1 MHTLHRSAAR
11 ASFTGLALT
20 VLLGVVGA
28 LPAGAA
34 TGLGAVVEPGADGTA
49 EIAAAETAPAETA
62 AAEIAVPT
70 ASSSGVALDSQATDI
85 TFTGHGWGH
94 GRGMGQYGALGY
106 AVDHG
111 WSYSQ
116 ILAHFYG
123 GTSVGNVGN
132 PPISVELT
140 ALNDKPLVVTG
151 TSLTINGVPVPAGV
165 QGLVARTKADGSIL
179 IRSTGVCY
187 GEIADIGTYPAGV
200 RISTTNQTTLDGL
213 VKVCEASG
221 QRAYRGDLSVQ
232 KHAKTGVQT
241 TFNHLPLEEYLRG
254 VVPRE
259 SPDGWGTAGGGK
271 GMQALKAQAVA
282 ARSYAIAGG
291 VLASGAKTCDTTSCQ
306 VYGGAGF
313 WPSATPR
320 LDGDNANVA
329 IDTTAG
335 EVRVMNGTG
344 AVARTEFSSS
354 TGGYTVAGTFPAVV
368 DLGDAYA
375 GNPNHTWVATFTIDE
390 VAATLG
396 IPGVR
401 SITVTGR
408 NGLGDWGGR
417 VTSVLVVDGNGT
429 SHAYS
434 GGEFRS
440 ALGTS
445 RFKSDWFTFS
455 WSSQAASEAVVRA
468 LYQDLLGRAPD
479 PTGLAGWTTTLMQ
492 GQSQSALVDTLTRS
506 DEYISSRVTKAYR
519 EVLGREPEPAGAAA
533 WLSEIKAGHAT
544 VDDVQRRFYDSVEY
558 YATSGGTPEG
568 YVRRLYQTV
577 LSRPA
582 GDAEVAEWSAVFATR
597 GRGVVV
603 DAIWFSNEAA
613 RIRAGAYYQTFLGRG
628 PDPVGLAG
636 WADVLLRQGEGAVR
650 VGIAGSLEYRAR
662 AIARFP

>member
-1 MHTLHRSAAR
+1 MHTSRRRSGR

-20 VLLGVVGA
+20 VLLGVVGV

-34 TGLGAVVEPGADGTA
+34 TGPGAVVEPAADGTA
-49 EIAAAETAPAETA
+49 EIAGS
-62 AAEIAVPT
+62 T
-70 ASSSGVALDSQATDI
+70 ASASGVALDSQATDV

-106 AVDHG
+106 AVDHS
-111 WSYSQ
+111 WTYRQ

-123 GTSVGNVGN
+123 GTSVGTVGN

-151 TSLTINGVPVPAGV
+151 TNLTINGVRVAAGV
-165 QGLVARTKADGSIL
+165 QGLIARTTAEGKVA
-179 IRSTGVCY
+179 IRSTGGCF

-200 RISTTNQTTLDGL
+200 RISTTSQTTLDGL
-213 VKVCEASG
+213 VRVCEAAG

-232 KHAKTGVQT
+232 RHATTGVQT
-241 TFNHLPLEEYLRG
+241 TFNNLPLQEYLRG

-259 SPDGWGTAGGGK
+259 SPDSWGAVGGGK

-291 VLASGAKTCDTTSCQ
+291 NRPSGAKTCDTTSCQ
-306 VYGGAGF
+306 VYGGAGY

-320 LDGDNANVA
+320 LDGDNANIA
-329 IDTTAG
+329 IDSTAG

-375 GNPNHTWVATFTIDE
+375 GNPNHTWVATFTVDE
-390 VAATLG
+390 VAAKLG
-396 IPGVR
+396 VPGVR
-401 SITVTGR
+401 SIAVTGR

-417 VTSVLVVDGNGT
+417 VTSVLVVDQNGT

-434 GGEFRS
+434 GAEFRS

-455 WSSQAASEAVVRA
+455 WSSQAASEAVVKA

-479 PTGLAGWTTTLMQ
+479 PTGLRGWSTALMQ
-492 GQSQSALVDTLTRS
+492 GTSQSALVASLTRS
-506 DEYISSRVTKAYR
+506 DEYIWSRVAKAYR
-519 EVLGREPEPAGAAA
+519 EVLGREPEQAGALN
-533 WLSEIKAGHAT
+533 WLNAIKAGQAT
-544 VDDVQRRFYDSVEY
+544 VDDVQRRFYDSTEY
-558 YATSGGTPEG
+558 YLASGGTTEG
-568 YVRRLYQTV
+568 YVKRLFMTM
-577 LSRPA
+577 LRRPA
-582 GDAEVAEWSAVFATR
+582 SATAVSTWVASFEQK
-597 GRGVVV
+597 GRAWVV
-603 DAIWFSNEAA
+603 DAIWFSSEAA
-613 RIRAGAYYQTFLGRG
+613 AVRAGDYYGTFLGRA
-628 PDPVGLAG
+628 PDPTGQAA
-636 WADVLLRQGEGAVR
+636 WAQVLLQHGEGAVR